1 MKYWWLKKYENLR
14 INMIPTLLYDVNYF
28 LVMPKNYLKQYEKIK
43 NVIVEDLKEE
53 ELLINLYVLVSN
65 KKIKDNRILLIIKKL
80 LEIPDNSLPITDYS
94 LKEILKEI

>member
-80 LEIPDNSLPITDYS
+80 L
-94 LKEILKEI
+94 